1 MSVNTS
7 LVRTMIYP
15 FSWLYGLGVGIRN
28 VLFQWGILKE
38 QEFSLPVICIG
49 NLTIGGTGKTPHTE
63 YLIRLLNNYKLA
75 VLSRGYGRKTRGFI
89 QANTNSTAL
98 EIGDEP
104 FQIHQKFP
112 KITVA
117 VDEKRAE
124 GIFLLQKEVNPDVIL
139 LDDAYQHRYV
149 KAGLNILLTDYNRLI
164 TRDSLLPA
172 GRLREPVSQK
182 NRAHLIVVTKC
193 PASNFPANNPQ
204 ECAEIRKELRLKSN
218 QKLFFSTIKYREPKA
233 VYTTAEISWQSIS
246 NDTPVLI
253 IAGIA
258 NPTPLLQE
266 VQKHC
271 HKVQLME
278 FRDHHGFTDADIRH
292 IQQQTKN
299 LGKDA
304 LILTT
309 EKDAAR
315 LKGLSL
321 PQELKDKLYQVPI
334 EVEIHSDNN
343 EHFNDCIK
351 NFVENFKSVC
361 KEQK

>member
-1 MSVNTS
+1 MSANTF

-28 VLFQWGILKE
+28 ALFQWGILKE
-38 QEFSLPVICIG
+38 REFSLPVICIG

-63 YLIRLLNNYKLA
+63 YLIRLLNNHKLA

-89 QANTNSTAL
+89 QANTDSTAS

-112 KITVA
+112 KIIVA

-124 GIFLLQKEVNPDVIL
+124 GISLLQKEVNPDVIL

-218 QKLFFSTIKYREPKA
+218 QKLFFSTIKYREPKS
-233 VYTTAEISWQSIS
+233 VYTTAKISWKSIS
-246 NDTPVLI
+246 NETSVLI
-253 IAGIA
+253 LAGIA

-271 HKVQLME
+271 KKVQLME
-278 FRDHHGFTDADIRH
+278 FRDHHEFTDSDIRH
-292 IQQQTKN
+292 IQQQAKN
-299 LGKDA
+299 IGKNV

-351 NFVENFKSVC
+351 NFVDNFKSVC